1 MEKQRNYNMELL
13 FIIIL
18 SALTLLLGYTT
29 YNLLRK
35 NEALE
40 DEIEFADK
48 YLESTFTSMKNAYD
62 RMKKVDRLGSFEAD
76 DESGYIFDEIK
87 STLEQLNET
96 YNLDAEEEKE

>member
-1 MEKQRNYNMELL
+1 MELL
-13 FIIIL
+13 FIVIL
-18 SALTLLLGYTT
+18 SVSTLLLGYTT

-62 RMKKVDRLGSFEAD
+62 RMKKIDRLGSFEAD
-76 DESGYIFDEIK
+76 DETGFIFKSLYEII
-87 STLEQLNET
+87 SELEE
-96 YNLDAEEEKE
+96 YYGSEEKE

>member
-1 MEKQRNYNMELL
+1 MELL
-13 FIIIL
+13 FIVIL
-18 SALTLLLGYTT
+18 SVSTLLLGYTT

-40 DEIEFADK
+40 DEVEFADT
-48 YLESTFTSMKNAYD
+48 YLESTYTSMKNAYD

-76 DESGYIFDEIK
+76 DESGYIFEEIK
-87 STLEQLNET
+87 SALEQLNET

>member
-1 MEKQRNYNMELL
+1 MELL
-13 FIIIL
+13 FIVIL
-18 SALTLLLGYTT
+18 SVSTLLLGYTT

-48 YLESTFTSMKNAYD
+48 YLESAFDSMKRAYE

-76 DESGYIFDEIK
+76 DESGYIFEEIK

-96 YNLDAEEEKE
+96 FNLDAEEEKE